1 MQLFFTVVTLLQHII
16 LKVHTIQE
24 LTSYVFYQVC
34 YMWLAGNVTLTV
46 SRLRK
51 FYYLNIIK
59 LIEHYQHFPL
69 DSSNIYIQLALS
81 VHQIVSGQQERK
93 HFEEEGLFFDSH
105 KGPAGCRN
113 PISSF
118 GLYLENISL
127 QLWEKLPSSWWI
139 MRHRGDKWR

>member
-16 LKVHTIQE
+16 LKVHIIQE
-24 LTSYVFYQVC
+24 LTSYVFHQVC

-51 FYYLNIIK
+51 YYYLDIK

-69 DSSNIYIQLALS
+69 DNSNIYIQLALS

-93 HFEEEGLFFDSH
+93 HFEEEGLRFDSH

-113 PISSF
+113 CVSSF
-118 GLYLENISL
+118 RLYLENISL

-139 MRHRGDKWR
+139 MRHRGDK